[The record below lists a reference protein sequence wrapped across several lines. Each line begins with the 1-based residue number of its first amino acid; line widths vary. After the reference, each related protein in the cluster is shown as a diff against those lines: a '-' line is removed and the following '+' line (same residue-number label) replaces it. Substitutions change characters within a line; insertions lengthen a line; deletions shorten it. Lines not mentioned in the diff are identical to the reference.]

1 MSLFY
6 DQPCDQ
12 RELRICSS
20 IIKTSALQTLRCR
33 PRRLAVVGTRW
44 QTAIVD
50 LHIGY
55 LICFC
60 YHCMVSIC
68 FECVSLLSELQM
80 YLWSFCRLL
89 YRPRRLHCCNLQQ
102 AIWMNK
108 RFVEQRF
115 PSSYKRSSQSITF
128 SSAADALSY
137 IQTTEWSKKVSL
149 TFFAI
154 TLSTVSQLDG
164 LTLHPPVANFLYII
178 VYMCQKLWKLAGSRL
193 SYCKNY

>member
-1 MSLFY
+1 MWSERTAHLQFDYQDIRPANIEMSPPTAGRRRHSMADCHSRFAHRLSYLLLLSLHGLYLFWVRLFIERTS
-6 DQPCDQ
+6 DVFMV
-12 RELRICSS
+12 LLS
-20 IIKTSALQTLRCR
+20 SALSS
-33 PRRLAVVGTRW
+33 RRL
-44 QTAIVD
+44 
-50 LHIGY
+50 Y
-55 LICFC
+55 
-60 YHCMVSIC
+60 
-68 FECVSLLSELQM
+68 
-80 YLWSFCRLL
+80 
-89 YRPRRLHCCNLQQ
+89 CCNLQQ